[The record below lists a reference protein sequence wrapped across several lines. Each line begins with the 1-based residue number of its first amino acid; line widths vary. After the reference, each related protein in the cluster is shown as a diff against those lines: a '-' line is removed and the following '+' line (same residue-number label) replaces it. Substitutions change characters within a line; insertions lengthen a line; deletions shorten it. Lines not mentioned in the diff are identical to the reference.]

1 MINKSEIEISLI
13 KNLDLIYFYNIQ
25 DSNHIGLNIVY
36 DNGKNLNYNYTY
48 EYFIDYL
55 AKVVS
60 VYKKEKDTRNIQF
73 LDEESKSIIDSF
85 CNKDFKLKKVDNLQ
99 PKLIKYNTRA
109 MDVKFLHNYIT
120 NAMKSLI
127 DCFIPDVE
135 IFNSTTNIYGNKD
148 RYVLNIYYNR
158 DYYTFRIPL
167 VYIKSSDNRYIFKA
181 RVNEC
186 TIFSR
191 LNVPNINIDGSFDIY
206 NDCVA
211 LTFNSS
217 DITGKFIYHNDS
229 SKSIEI
235 IKHNDDIISY
245 KKDENNEVNNE
256 IIDFYLNL
264 LKLPN
269 ISKRVKTVDNCYL
282 LVDEI
287 DNTKYFIH
295 MCINNNY
302 VNVKVEISFGIKK
315 NDLFIPLEKEKQ
327 NINIILEPSN
337 NIVIERQYLPT
348 DISDSYY
355 KSNLENKCTYEFYKI
370 DECDLKHCFK
380 YEKKLIK

>member
-1 MINKSEIEISLI
+1 MSSS
-13 KNLDLIYFYNIQ
+13 Q
-25 DSNHIGLNIVY
+25 DSIG
-36 DNGKNLNYNYTY
+36 
-48 EYFIDYL
+48 
-55 AKVVS
+55 
-60 VYKKEKDTRNIQF
+60 
-73 LDEESKSIIDSF
+73 SI
-85 CNKDFKLKKVDNLQ
+85 
-99 PKLIKYNTRA
+99 P
-109 MDVKFLHNYIT
+109 H
-120 NAMKSLI
+120 
-127 DCFIPDVE
+127 
-135 IFNSTTNIYGNKD
+135 
-148 RYVLNIYYNR
+148 
-158 DYYTFRIPL
+158 
-167 VYIKSSDNRYIFKA
+167 
-181 RVNEC
+181 
-186 TIFSR
+186 R
-191 LNVPNINIDGSFDIY
+191 L
-206 NDCVA
+206 
-211 LTFNSS
+211 
-217 DITGKFIYHNDS
+217 YHNDS

-264 LKLPN
+264 LKLSN
-269 ISKRVKTVDNCYL
+269 RSKRVKTVDNCYL